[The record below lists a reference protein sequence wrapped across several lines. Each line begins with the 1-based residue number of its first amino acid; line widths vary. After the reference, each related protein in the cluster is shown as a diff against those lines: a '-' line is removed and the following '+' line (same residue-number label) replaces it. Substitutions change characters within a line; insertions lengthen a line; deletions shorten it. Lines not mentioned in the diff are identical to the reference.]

1 MYLEASPGPRDTDAW
16 DSSLPSFRKT
26 GDTTLPL
33 HHTLPRLPPLT
44 PREPQ
49 RKPNALVISGSSC
62 LGTGPSSLLH
72 HWKGVQCLL
81 LCPEDGLLL
90 WFRALE
96 TKLPCLAVTR
106 LGLKLP
112 RPLLSSP
119 VLKSAVLPRARYKG
133 GDRNDSYFPI
143 CYSSRVIA
151 APAA

>member
-1 MYLEASPGPRDTDAW
+1 MPGILHF
-16 DSSLPSFRKT
+16 LPSERLGAPLMT
-26 GDTTLPL
+26 QPSPRTTPSP
-33 HHTLPRLPPLT
+33 HRRLPRRPLLT

-62 LGTGPSSLLH
+62 LGRGPSSLLH

-81 LCPEDGLLL
+81 LCPKDGLLL

-96 TKLPCLAVTR
+96 TELPCLAVTR

-112 RPLLSSP
+112 CPLLRSP

-133 GDRNDSYFPI
+133 SDRADSYFPI

-151 APAA
+151 APTA